1 MTSYYEKIEKS
12 GFFVIEER
20 DEIIG
25 CGGFGPLKNLIAEMQ
40 KVYIAERFRGKGL
53 ATDLVKMIEVEARKI
68 GYRQLY
74 LETASTLSRAT
85 AVYKH
90 MGYCALSQPIAN
102 DQGHI
107 AMDIWMIKDL

>member
-1 MTSYYEKIEKS
+1 
-12 GFFVIEER
+12 
-20 DEIIG
+20 
-25 CGGFGPLKNLIAEMQ
+25 
-40 KVYIAERFRGKGL
+40 
-53 ATDLVKMIEVEARKI
+53 
-68 GYRQLY
+68 RQLY

-102 DQGHI
+102 DQGHT

>member
-1 MTSYYEKIEKS
+1 
-12 GFFVIEER
+12 
-20 DEIIG
+20 
-25 CGGFGPLKNLIAEMQ
+25 MQ

-74 LETASTLSRAT
+74 LETASILSRET

-90 MGYCALSQPIAN
+90 MGYCALLQPIAN
-102 DQGHI
+102 DQGHT